1 MFGGVSGSDIAD
13 TAVIGSLV
21 VPAMAQ
27 RGYPRPFIGALPM
40 PLSIPFLV
48 YAFTALRAFS

>member
-1 MFGGVSGSDIAD
+1 
-13 TAVIGSLV
+13 VIGSLV
-21 VPAMAQ
+21 VPTMAQ